1 MLRHRLLGIRP
12 CRIGLKMKKRIKRIQ
27 AILIIALSFSLTL
40 FSTYILYHNLAQADF
55 LSSSLSFE
63 NPDQEDLLFG
73 QQDESKIFV
82 SSPFSILFLPGINLF
97 GNLPYFSFSTPS
109 FDQKALI
116 LRC

>member
-1 MLRHRLLGIRP
+1 MSQHPFLGIRP
-12 CRIGLKMKKRIKRIQ
+12 RSVVLKMKKRIKRIQ

-55 LSSSLSFE
+55 LSSDLSFE
-63 NPDQEDLLFG
+63 NPDQEDLFIR
-73 QQDESKIFV
+73 QQAESKLFV
-82 SSPFSILFLPGINLF
+82 SNPFSILFLPGVNLF
-97 GNLPYFSFSTPS
+97 GHLPYFSFSTPS